1 MRTIKYLIV
10 LLVVVPLCA
19 LAQEPSALFSKAK
32 NAYDQGNYSE
42 AIQDYQ
48 QILRQGIESA
58 ALHFN
63 LGNAYFKS
71 GEIGEAI
78 LHYEKA
84 AKLAPRDQ
92 DIKYNL
98 KIARAR
104 IQDQINPPPMS
115 FIMKVYNGIKY
126 WLSLNELA
134 WTTVFLFLITSLFFA
149 GWWLISSD
157 RLNRVARGLFIIGI
171 ILLLLSTPLLISRSL
186 EAHQEKYGV
195 VLVPKLKV
203 YSGPQT
209 ITTEVFVIH
218 EGTKVQVERE
228 QDHWFKIQLIDGKE
242 GWVQAKS
249 IGVI

>member
-1 MRTIKYLIV
+1 MRALKYLI
-10 LLVVVPLCA
+10 LLLAIPVVVM
-19 LAQEPSALFSKAK
+19 AQEPSALFSKAK
-32 NAYDQGNYSE
+32 NAYDEGNYSA

-58 ALHFN
+58 SLHFN

-71 GEIGEAI
+71 GEPGEAI

-98 KIARAR
+98 QVARAR

-115 FIMKVYNGIKY
+115 FVMKMYNGIKY
-126 WLSLNELA
+126 WFSLNELA
-134 WTTVFLFLITSLFFA
+134 WTTALLALLTSLFFA
-149 GWWLISSD
+149 GWWLLRSE
-157 RLNRVARGLFIIGI
+157 RLNRLAHSLFIFGT
-171 ILLLLSTPLLISRSL
+171 ILLIFTTPLLISRTL
-186 EAHQEKYGV
+186 EAHQEKYGI
-195 VLVPKLKV
+195 VLDPELKV

-209 ITTEVFVIH
+209 LSTEVFVIH

-228 QDHWFKIQLIDGKE
+228 QDNWYKIRLLDGKE
-242 GWVQAKS
+242 GWVQDQS
-249 IGVI
+249 VGVI

>member
-1 MRTIKYLIV
+1 MRALKYLI
-10 LLVVVPLCA
+10 LLLAIPVVVM
-19 LAQEPSALFSKAK
+19 AQEPSALFTKAK
-32 NAYDQGNYSE
+32 NAYDEGNYSA

-58 ALHFN
+58 SLHFN

-71 GEIGEAI
+71 GEPGEAI

-98 KIARAR
+98 QVARAR

-115 FIMKVYNGIKY
+115 FVMKMYNGIKY
-126 WLSLNELA
+126 WFSLNELA
-134 WTTVFLFLITSLFFA
+134 WTTALLALLTSLFFA
-149 GWWLISSD
+149 GWWLLRSE
-157 RLNRVARGLFIIGI
+157 RLNRLAHSLFIFGT
-171 ILLLLSTPLLISRSL
+171 ILLIFTTPLLISRTL
-186 EAHQEKYGV
+186 EAHQEKYGI
-195 VLVPKLKV
+195 VLDPELKV

-209 ITTEVFVIH
+209 LSTEVFVIH

-228 QDHWFKIQLIDGKE
+228 QDNWYKIRLLDGKE
-242 GWVQAKS
+242 GWVQDQS
-249 IGVI
+249 VGVI

>member
-1 MRTIKYLIV
+1 MRRLRFLLI
-10 LLVVVPLCA
+10 LLVAVPFFA
-19 LAQEPSALFSKAK
+19 LAQEPSTLFSQAK
-32 NAYDQGNYSE
+32 DAYDQGNYSD

-58 ALHFN
+58 SLHFN

-71 GEIGEAI
+71 GELGEAI

-84 AKLAPRDQ
+84 SKLAPRDQ

-98 KIARAR
+98 QIARAR

-115 FIMKVYNGIKY
+115 FVMKVYNGVKY

-134 WTTVFLFLITSLFFA
+134 WTTVILILVTSLFFA
-149 GWWLISSD
+149 GWWLV
-157 RLNRVARGLFIIGI
+157 RGEQLNRVARSLFIVGI
-171 ILLLLSTPLLISRSL
+171 ILLIFTTPLLISRTL
-186 EAHQEKYGV
+186 EAHQEKYGI
-195 VLVPKLKV
+195 VLDPELKV

-209 ITTEVFVIH
+209 ISTEVFVIH

-228 QDHWFKIQLIDGKE
+228 QDNWYKIQLLDGKE
-242 GWVQAKS
+242 GWVQDQS
-249 IGVI
+249 VGMI